1 MKNGVCMNKRELLVA
16 KKLII
21 TYLSLEV
28 KNYDTDK
35 LIHEISGGNEELLKK
50 YIEAVKEICYRA
62 LEQLDED
69 KDLIELL

>member
-1 MKNGVCMNKRELLVA
+1 MNKRELLVA

-21 TYLSLEV
+21 TYLSMEI

-35 LIHEISGGNEELLKK
+35 LIHEISDGNEELLKK
-50 YIEAVKEICYRA
+50 YIETVKKICDKA

-69 KDLIELL
+69 KELLELL